1 MSLNFNNPSSSEN
14 LLQVIQND
22 NFIGSFEI
30 YEKVARFVEL
40 PYGLLAE
47 SRYIDAINAVFAYEN
62 FVQQRLGE
70 DTVFR
75 NVGTITDGRVWIDT
89 SKKTNNTYENFL
101 NQKINENHNTRP
113 SFLEAIYEGSGF
125 EIKQSSSTNSNQAR
139 RTIRIGSS
147 KTLPYGVLGSSLES
161 K

>member
-14 LLQVIQND
+14 LIQVIQNE

-47 SRYIDAINAVFAYEN
+47 SRYIDAVDAVFAYN
-62 FVQQRLGE
+62 QFVQQRLGE

-75 NVGTITDGRVWIDT
+75 NVGTITDGTVWIDT
-89 SKKTNNTYENFL
+89 SKTNNTYENFL
-101 NQKINENHNTRP
+101 NSKINVNHNTRP

-125 EIKQSSSTNSNQAR
+125 EIKQSSTTNSNQAR
-139 RTIRIGSS
+139 RTIRMGSS
-147 KTLPYGVLGSSLES
+147 RALPFGVLGSSIENV
-161 K
+161 